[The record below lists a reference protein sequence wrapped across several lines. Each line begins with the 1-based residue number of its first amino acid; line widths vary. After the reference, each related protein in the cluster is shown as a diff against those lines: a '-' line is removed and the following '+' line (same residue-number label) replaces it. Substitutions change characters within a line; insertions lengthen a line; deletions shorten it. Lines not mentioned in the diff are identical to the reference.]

1 MIRTIDAHRAGDA
14 PRAAAELAVL
24 TDALSRTLA
33 VETDPVLLAQL
44 LAVPDEF
51 MLGDRESQID
61 VDGVANGLDHLRLQL
76 GLALHDSL
84 LGVLDRFGDDDV
96 RGDEPIDIAT
106 RSLVEPVLALLLAT
120 GSDAAAQAALT
131 QLASLNPTRS
141 VRALTQ
147 LAHYDEVP
155 IDDLLGATFD
165 QWQSAPKLIDRWLRA
180 QSGSRRSDTVE
191 RVVALAHGPLYDR
204 SDRSRVMA
212 VWFPFATRNRSVFHR
227 ASGAGYRAFVD
238 ELGELLPLNAG
249 LAVRLVGD
257 LLQFR
262 RFDPP
267 RQALLRAE
275 LERMVA
281 MPGMP
286 DFAVGIVQQ
295 LLVPGRGL
303 EPL

>member
-1 MIRTIDAHRAGDA
+1 M
-14 PRAAAELAVL
+14 
-24 TDALSRTLA
+24 
-33 VETDPVLLAQL
+33 
-44 LAVPDEF
+44 
-51 MLGDRESQID
+51 
-61 VDGVANGLDHLRLQL
+61 
-76 GLALHDSL
+76 
-84 LGVLDRFGDDDV
+84 
-96 RGDEPIDIAT
+96 
-106 RSLVEPVLALLLAT
+106 
-120 GSDAAAQAALT
+120 
-131 QLASLNPTRS
+131 ASLNPTRS

-204 SDRSRVMA
+204 SDRSRVMG

-262 RFDPP
+262 RFDPA

-303 EPL
+303 EPLYAAPKTAVLPLNDPGKNGAEASGTIACESHAGFGRGFGEGCAPDSVPRAMGSLIKKRRKRMRKKKHKKMLRRTRHARQRGKG